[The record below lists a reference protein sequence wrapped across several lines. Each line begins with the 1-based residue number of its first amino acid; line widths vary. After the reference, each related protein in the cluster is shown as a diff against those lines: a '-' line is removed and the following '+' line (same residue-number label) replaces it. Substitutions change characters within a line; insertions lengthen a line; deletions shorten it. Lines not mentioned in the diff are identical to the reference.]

1 MTLLHT
7 SPALVLLLGW
17 SGALLSFSR
26 GVHPS
31 VCGAI
36 GGLTALGLSL
46 LSAKRMDKRLACVA
60 SLLVVLAAL
69 GGFFISWR
77 ASVEPPLPQAVE
89 GKGVV
94 VMERPWG
101 GRRAFVMNVSGKRWL
116 VYASP
121 ALALKEG
128 DSVYLKGFPRRLSE
142 AREPGEFDPHLYWRA
157 RGVSGEVLA
166 TELKRSGGGGSLL
179 GWWRT
184 RLRRFLL
191 LRLPPRLRGY
201 MSAALLGVRDP
212 ELEERHRRWGTVHL
226 LAVSGFH
233 VGLVAV
239 VFRKLFRNVPLAPAW
254 VSACIWFYTL
264 MTGAAPSALRAAL
277 MIEAM
282 ILAGWIGR
290 PQSPV
295 HSVSLAATVL
305 LLWRPW
311 WFWDVGWRLSVLAA
325 LTLASLASVART
337 WYSAVATSPTVWC
350 TTAAQI
356 AYTFGSVPLG
366 GLIVNLVAI
375 PAFSLLFP
383 LGAAASLLAL
393 LPLPLIGWAL
403 WGVEFVFA
411 LCEFGLSALSK
422 LLPGE
427 LVWFPQ
433 LSLVSAVTLFALLG
447 RAANL
452 SGLRWLIFLFVA
464 LVPFV

>member
-26 GVHPS
+26 GVSPL
-31 VCGAI
+31 VCGVI
-36 GGLTALGLSL
+36 GGLAALGLSL
-46 LSAKRMDKRLACVA
+46 LGAKRMDKRLTCVA
-60 SLLVVLAAL
+60 SLLVALAAL

-77 ASVEPPLPQAVE
+77 SSVEPPLPQAVE

-94 VMERPWG
+94 VIERPWG
-101 GRRAFVMNVSGKRWL
+101 GKRALVADVSGKRWL

-128 DSVYLKGFPRRLSE
+128 DGVYLKGFPRRLFR
-142 AREPGEFDPHLYWRA
+142 AQKPGEFDPHLYWRA
-157 RGVSGEVLA
+157 RGVSGEVIVA
-166 TELKRSGGGGSLL
+166 ELKRSGGEGSLL

-233 VGLVAV
+233 VGLIAV
-239 VFRKLFRNVPLAPAW
+239 VFRRIFRNVPLAPAW

-295 HSVSLAATVL
+295 HSVSLAAAAL

-325 LTLASLASVART
+325 LTLASLASVERT
-337 WYSAVATSPTVWC
+337 WHGAITASPSVWV

-393 LPLPLIGWAL
+393 LPLPLVGWAL

-433 LSLVSAVTLFALLG
+433 LSLISAVAFFALLG
-447 RAANL
+447 RAVKL
-452 SGLRWLIFLFVA
+452 SGMRWLIFLFVA